1 MIKPALGPPEPE
13 LLLSAGFAL
22 RFLATFG
29 TRSAPSVPSSGL
41 SRLSV
46 GGTIWSR
53 IARMQKIVSTAP
65 APPRTWPMADLVDL
79 YQTLPTS
86 SPNRTHPPPSSSY
99 SAIPAVPCA
108 VNLSS
113 EGGALIAF
121 FQ

>member
-65 APPRTWPMADLVDL
+65 APPRKWPMADLVEL
-79 YQTLPTS
+79 LETLPLA
-86 SPNRTHPPPSSSY
+86 SPNRRLNAPRSIV
-99 SAIPAVPCA
+99 SATDEEPR
-108 VNLSS
+108 SEERGGGT
-113 EGGALIAF
+113 EGGRTG
-121 FQ
+121 